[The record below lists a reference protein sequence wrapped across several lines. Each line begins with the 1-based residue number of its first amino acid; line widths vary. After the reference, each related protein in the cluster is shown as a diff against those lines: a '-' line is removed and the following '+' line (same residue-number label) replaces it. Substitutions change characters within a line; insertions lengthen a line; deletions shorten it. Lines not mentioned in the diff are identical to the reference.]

1 MEFNL
6 NTIKINN
13 KIEIKVLDLVWLII
27 IPIININYFIASI
40 LTKNGHNIT
49 TSIDNKIRFNSIFVI
64 PYVYWYVYIIVG
76 FIIILIRSRQD
87 YIKVFLSFFI
97 GMCICYIFYYI
108 YPTEITRPIVENN
121 NILNVLVNN
130 IYSADKPVNCFPSL
144 HVLTTYFIMRYTKYK
159 DSRKVFYY
167 TQIVGVLI
175 ILSTVFIKQHFVL
188 DIIGAIILCEI
199 VMLFIKRVD
208 DNKINRILDIPY
220 KIKDKIV
227 VFISNKN
234 QISSKDIIN
243 EEKREEDE
251 VLRNK

>member
-13 KIEIKVLDLVWLII
+13 KIEIKVLDLLWFIV

-40 LTKNGHNIT
+40 LAKNGYNLTI
-49 TSIDNKIRFNSIFVI
+49 SIDNKMRFNSIFVI

-87 YIKVFLSFFI
+87 YMRVFLSFFI
-97 GMCICYIFYYI
+97 GMFICYLIYYV
-108 YPTEITRPIVENN
+108 YPTEISRPIVENN
-121 NILNVLVNN
+121 NILNGLVNI

-144 HVLTTYFIMRYTKYK
+144 HVLTTYFVIRYTKYK
-159 DSRKVFYY
+159 HSKKVFYY
-167 TQIVGVLI
+167 TQVMGVLI

-188 DIIGAIILCEI
+188 DIIGAIILCEV

-208 DNKINRILDIPY
+208 DNKIDRILDIPY
-220 KIKDKIV
+220 KIKNNTII
-227 VFISNKN
+227 FIRNKK

-243 EEKREEDE
+243 EENSEEDE

>member
-13 KIEIKVLDLVWLII
+13 KIEIKVLDLVWFII

-49 TSIDNKIRFNSIFVI
+49 TSIDNKIIFNSIFVI

-121 NILNVLVNN
+121 NILNVVVNN

-144 HVLTTYFIMRYTKYK
+144 HVLTTYFVMRYTKYK